1 MSKMI
6 RMIGRSPAKV
16 ASIGFWC
23 SLFRRSIHVVFHIIH
38 TCVHSVFNSSFEDM
52 VVLFVP
58 AMTPDSH
65 MSTVLFIDA
74 CDPNT
79 VM

>member
-1 MSKMI
+1 MI

-38 TCVHSVFNSSFEDM
+38 TCVQIICSVFNSSFEDM

-58 AMTPDSH
+58 AMTSDSP
-65 MSTVLFIDA
+65 TVLFIDA
-74 CDPNT
+74 CDPNA